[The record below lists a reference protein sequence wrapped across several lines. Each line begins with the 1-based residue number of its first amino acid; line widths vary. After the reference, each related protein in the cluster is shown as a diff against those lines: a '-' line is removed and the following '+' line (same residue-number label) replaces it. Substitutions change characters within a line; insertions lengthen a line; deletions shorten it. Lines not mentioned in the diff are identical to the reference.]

1 MQVDTATL
9 EETESLVYAMLLF
22 VLINHVWI
30 TSIFVDVT
38 ENLAH
43 EKSQGNIKMV
53 HCESV
58 LVECP
63 KKRSK
68 FQVQSATSLASPFY
82 QTHASKYKNPLW
94 QNNNL
99 GCQRKVA
106 NDRRLWK
113 SIIQQPIVECYH
125 ANPTLTSFWW
135 IIFRK
140 RRLEEVKSFTPI
152 WFMYAW
158 GGVQMGA
165 PKGLRDLFSSI
176 TSTSFPKRDH
186 ILEK

>member
-30 TSIFVDVT
+30 TSNFVDVT

-43 EKSQGNIKMV
+43 EKLQANIKMV
-53 HCESV
+53 HCEFV

-82 QTHASKYKNPLW
+82 QRHASKYKNALW
-94 QNNNL
+94 QNNNKL
-99 GCQRKVA
+99 RMPE
-106 NDRRLWK
+106 K
-113 SIIQQPIVECYH
+113 SYKQQKAVEKYHIPIVD
-125 ANPTLTSFWW
+125 PTLISFWW
-135 IIFRK
+135 TIFRK
-140 RRLEEVKSFTPI
+140 RKLEEVKSFTPI
-152 WFMYAW
+152 WFMYTWA
-158 GGVQMGA
+158 GVQMGA
-165 PKGLRDLFSSI
+165 PKGLLDLFSST
-176 TSTSFPKRDH
+176 TSTCFPKCDH